1 MKQPRAAAEVEALLA
16 QWSQRDDEA
25 GNRAAARR
33 QAALSA
39 SGASLVRDYEFH
51 KKPNDWIHL
60 DWLRPIRFV
69 YRNLPFGLRMA
80 LKKRLAR

>member
-1 MKQPRAAAEVEALLA
+1 VKQPRTAAEVQSLLDRWALV
-16 QWSQRDDEA
+16 DEDA
-25 GNRAAARR
+25 GARAAARR
-33 QAALSA
+33 AAAVSA

>member
-1 MKQPRAAAEVEALLA
+1 MKQQRSAAEVEALLA
-16 QWSQRDDEA
+16 QWSRRDDEA

-33 QAALSA
+33 QTALSA

>member
-1 MKQPRAAAEVEALLA
+1 
-16 QWSQRDDEA
+16 
-25 GNRAAARR
+25 
-33 QAALSA
+33 
-39 SGASLVRDYEFH
+39 VRDYEFH

>member
-1 MKQPRAAAEVEALLA
+1 MKPLRDAHEVAAQLERWAAVDA
-16 QWSQRDDEA
+16 EA
-25 GNRAAARR
+25 GDRAARR
-33 QAALSA
+33 RADALRA
-39 SGASLVRDYEFH
+39 EGQDFIRDYEFH

-60 DWLRPIRFV
+60 DWLRPIRFL

>member
-1 MKQPRAAAEVEALLA
+1 VKPPRDAHEVEALL
-16 QWSQRDDEA
+16 QRWAATDAEA
-25 GNRAAARR
+25 GQRAADRRAR
-33 QAALSA
+33 ALA
-39 SGASLVRDYEFH
+39 SDGKSLVRDYEFH

-80 LKKRLAR
+80 LKKRMAR

>member
-1 MKQPRAAAEVEALLA
+1 MKSPRDSLEVQNLLD
-16 QWSQRDDEA
+16 QWAIVDEEA

-33 QAALSA
+33 AAA
-39 SGASLVRDYEFH
+39 FAATGASLVRDYEFH

>member
-1 MKQPRAAAEVEALLA
+1 VKQPRSAAEVEALLA
-16 QWSQRDDEA
+16 QWSQRDEEV
-25 GNRAAARR
+25 GHRAAARR
-33 QAALSA
+33 AAAVSA
-39 SGASLVRDYEFH
+39 TDISLVRDYEFH
-51 KKPNDWIHL
+51 KRPNDWIHL

>member
-1 MKQPRAAAEVEALLA
+1 VKQPRAAVEVEALLA

-33 QAALSA
+33 AAAASA
-39 SGASLVRDYEFH
+39 SGTSLVRDYEFH

>member
-16 QWSQRDDEA
+16 QWSQRDDEV

>member
-1 MKQPRAAAEVEALLA
+1 MKQPRDAAEVAALLEH
-16 QWSQRDDEA
+16 WSLVDDEA
-25 GNRAAARR
+25 GRRAAARR
-33 QAALSA
+33 AAAVSA
-39 SGASLVRDYEFH
+39 GGSELVRDYEFH